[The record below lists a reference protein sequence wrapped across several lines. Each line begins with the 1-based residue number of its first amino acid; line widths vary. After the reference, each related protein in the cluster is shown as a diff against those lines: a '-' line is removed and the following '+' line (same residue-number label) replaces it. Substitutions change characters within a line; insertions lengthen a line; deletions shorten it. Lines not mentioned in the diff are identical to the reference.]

1 MEEHDCPHQETIG
14 KVKEFME
21 SVKGFKATLATVS
34 IAIVIQVAT
43 FLFLWGGLTTTVKA
57 NGEYL
62 WKEISPR
69 TTENTRNID
78 KILTKLEIMFD
89 KRGIN

>member
-1 MEEHDCPHQETIG
+1 MEELECPHQETIG

-21 SVKGFKATLATVS
+21 SIKGFKTTLTTISV
-34 IAIVIQVAT
+34 AIIIQVAT

-78 KILTKLEIMFD
+78 KILTKLEIMLE

>member
-1 MEEHDCPHQETIG
+1 MEEHDCPHSETIG
-14 KVKEFME
+14 KIKKFMQ
-21 SVKGFKATLATVS
+21 SVKGFRTTLAAVS
-34 IAIVIQVAT
+34 IAIFVQVAT

-78 KILTKLEIMFD
+78 KILTKLEIMLD